1 MQSDHPDF
9 QAKYSLTYCPH
20 CHTSYETP
28 HCPVCN
34 QQSATLPMTPP
45 PPTQETLDFFKG
57 LSALIPSESPS
68 QPYSAAQQASQS
80 RSCDMEHN
88 DVGTVKAL
96 LGVVENK
103 ETFETG
109 AQRDVQEG
117 KLRFSLIPWQAMF
130 RMATLYRDGADHYGD
145 DNWKKGMPFSR
156 ILDSMERHYY
166 QFKSGCRQE
175 DHLASLVF
183 GAFALMYYEDKLGT
197 YELPSTLDD
206 LDGHESRS
214 YE

>member
-1 MQSDHPDF
+1 MFNDHPDL
-9 QAKYSLTYCPH
+9 QAKYSLTFCPH
-20 CHTSYETP
+20 CNTSYETP

-34 QQSATLPMTPP
+34 QQSCTLPMTPP

-57 LSALIPSESPS
+57 LTALIPSDSSLP
-68 QPYSAAQQASQS
+68 ASHG
-80 RSCDMEHN
+80 EH
-88 DVGTVKAL
+88 
-96 LGVVENK
+96 K

-109 AQRDVQEG
+109 AQRDTQEG
-117 KLRFSLIPWQAMF
+117 KLRFALIPWQAMF

-145 DNWKKGMPFSR
+145 NNWQKGMPFSR

-183 GAFALMYYEDKLGT
+183 GAFALMYYEDKLST

-206 LDGHESRS
+206 LDGHEGRS